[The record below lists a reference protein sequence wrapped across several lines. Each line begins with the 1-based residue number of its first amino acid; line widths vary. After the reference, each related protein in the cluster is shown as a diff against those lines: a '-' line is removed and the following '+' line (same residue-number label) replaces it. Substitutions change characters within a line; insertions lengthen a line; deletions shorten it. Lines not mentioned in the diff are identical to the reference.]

1 MNILLIV
8 GMKTRGQMK
17 DKEFKDITLAE
28 LLQSDLS
35 LEDIDDII
43 EEQLKESCTL
53 KTNPKS

>member
-1 MNILLIV
+1 
-8 GMKTRGQMK
+8 MK

-28 LLQSDLS
+28 LLQPDLS

-43 EEQLKESCTL
+43 EEKLKESCTL

>member
-1 MNILLIV
+1 
-8 GMKTRGQMK
+8 MK
-17 DKEFKDITLAE
+17 DKEFKDMTLDD
-28 LLQSDLS
+28 LLASNLT

>member
-1 MNILLIV
+1 
-8 GMKTRGQMK
+8 MK

-43 EEQLKESCTL
+43 EEQLKEVKDDRTT
-53 KTNPKS
+53 KK